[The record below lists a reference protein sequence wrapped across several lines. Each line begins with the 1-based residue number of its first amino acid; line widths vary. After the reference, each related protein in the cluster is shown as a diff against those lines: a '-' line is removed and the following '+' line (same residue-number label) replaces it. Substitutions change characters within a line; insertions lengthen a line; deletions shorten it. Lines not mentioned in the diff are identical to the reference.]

1 MSAILNLRKIPT
13 ARGKTELAPL
23 HGICEACSLNGMCLP
38 ASVNPEEM
46 AQLDRLVS
54 APRPLKCGSLLY
66 RTGMRH
72 NNMYVL
78 RSGFLKSSLILYD
91 GTEQVIGFHIAG
103 DVIGWDGIDTGSHPC
118 DVVALEDSEVCS
130 IPYDDLET
138 LCNQVPRLQK
148 HFSRLMSKEIT
159 HERGIMLLLGS
170 MKSQTRLAVFLL
182 NLSQRYASRGQP
194 ARQFAL
200 RMTRHD
206 IGSYLGLTL
215 ETVSRTLTVFKSQGL
230 IDVHGREV
238 EILDMD
244 RLRATAMTP
253 NYS

>member
-1 MSAILNLRKIPT
+1 MSAILNLRKLP
-13 ARGKTELAPL
+13 AAYRDPEAVPL
-23 HGICEACSLNGMCLP
+23 HGICHACSLNGMCLP
-38 ASVNPEEM
+38 ASVAPDEM

-54 APRPLKCGSLLY
+54 APRPLKTNGYLY
-66 RTGMRH
+66 RTGARH

-78 RSGFLKSSLILYD
+78 RSGFLKSTLILYD

-103 DVIGWDGIDTGSHPC
+103 DVVGWDGIDSGSHPC
-118 DVVALEDSEVCS
+118 DVVALEDSEICS
-130 IPYDDLET
+130 IPYGDLEA

-215 ETVSRTLTVFKSQGL
+215 ETVSRTLSGFKSQGL
-230 IDVHGREV
+230 IDVHGRDV

-244 RLRATAMTP
+244 RLRDAAMTP